1 MNQTHFVFMC
11 REQLIDS
18 VDKEGQGQ
26 DVDAKWATLTLG
38 KIEISCKHCSWV
50 LTLTLTLTLGKWTG
64 FEDHWNGLSGKNTID
79 IEIVKKE
86 TSCRLLVSA
95 VASVM
100 PRDWHCVEKLCSR
113 TVRQEWFWKEWKVEM
128 SKSSQIYSHKARTV
142 GLKWNRWQCC
152 EQWQLRQHRKHRKQ
166 FKSKKNGFASVEQ
179 WDLKS

>member
-64 FEDHWNGLSGKNTID
+64 FEDH
-79 IEIVKKE
+79 
-86 TSCRLLVSA
+86 
-95 VASVM
+95 
-100 PRDWHCVEKLCSR
+100 
-113 TVRQEWFWKEWKVEM
+113 
-128 SKSSQIYSHKARTV
+128 
-142 GLKWNRWQCC
+142 
-152 EQWQLRQHRKHRKQ
+152 
-166 FKSKKNGFASVEQ
+166 
-179 WDLKS
+179 